1 MRPEELYTFPRTR
14 NSAVTCLAFG
24 KDRKENFPDY
34 FFCHGCD
41 LLEDAVW
48 SGNTRANRNQAKYVC
63 TGGHEGNR
71 IHPTKQRQEYRPRCK
86 NKNPWVKVDEED
98 EDHTSSDAPDDTE
111 QQQSSPTKSPVKKKF
126 RQSGRRLSSMAQSRY
141 AERCSSSSGEESGTM
156 KQDDNDDHDNAEN
169 LQQQFATALAFPDE
183 PVSEINQQQD
193 AEEDHYS
200 SDDDGFIPNDVMLEY
215 INDLEREKF

>member
-1 MRPEELYTFPRTR
+1 MACFALQNTHTTRLSLFTVLFGGFVRRHHEEDMRPEELYTFPRTR

-71 IHPTKQRQEYRPRCK
+71 IHPT
-86 NKNPWVKVDEED
+86 
-98 EDHTSSDAPDDTE
+98 
-111 QQQSSPTKSPVKKKF
+111 
-126 RQSGRRLSSMAQSRY
+126 
-141 AERCSSSSGEESGTM
+141 
-156 KQDDNDDHDNAEN
+156 
-169 LQQQFATALAFPDE
+169 
-183 PVSEINQQQD
+183 
-193 AEEDHYS
+193 
-200 SDDDGFIPNDVMLEY
+200 
-215 INDLEREKF
+215 

>member
-48 SGNTRANRNQAKYVC
+48 SGNTQANRNQAKYVC

-111 QQQSSPTKSPVKKKF
+111 QQQSSPTSPPSLLAPPSADAPEF
-126 RQSGRRLSSMAQSRY
+126 SQSIPVLSS
-141 AERCSSSSGEESGTM
+141 T
-156 KQDDNDDHDNAEN
+156 
-169 LQQQFATALAFPDE
+169 T
-183 PVSEINQQQD
+183 VSNQAPSISPPMQV
-193 AEEDHYS
+193 
-200 SDDDGFIPNDVMLEY
+200 G
-215 INDLEREKF
+215 